1 VISAIIEFTVPIDKM
16 EEVIKKVLMVSEK
29 LNTFFTLET
38 FMRLENKKI
47 PEKVEKIFSDLNLD
61 YRPNAKINLGL
72 GRSIKEV

>member
-1 VISAIIEFTVPIDKM
+1 MISAIIEFTVPIDKM